1 MDRETKALLAAA
13 AGCVALFVMLLG
25 LAYGWDPARSLDLH
39 GLEGFMSAN
48 QGPIDTLSW
57 AATQAGDPRQVALA
71 ALVLA
76 ALAVVRGRPRVAL
89 LVLVFI
95 AATSVSGQLLK
106 ELLAHPRPQP
116 AGANLGLGPEAFP
129 SGHATAVM
137 SLALACVLAAPRRAR
152 PAAALLGS
160 LPALATGA
168 AVVANGGHYPSDV
181 LGGYLLAS
189 AWALALVAAFRVLEA
204 RLPQTDRWS
213 RTSVA
218 RLSERLA
225 GRGLEGAAVLCA
237 LAALVASVILVATDP
252 EGVASF
258 ARDNTAAVVLGLGVA
273 LAALAL
279 PAGLVTLARRTA

>member
-13 AGCVALFVMLLG
+13 AGCVGLFGLLLG

-48 QGPIDTLSW
+48 HGPLDTLTW
-57 AATQAGDPRQVALA
+57 AATQPGDPRQVALA
-71 ALVLA
+71 AVALSALA
-76 ALAVVRGRPRVAL
+76 AIRGRPRVAL

-106 ELLAHPRPQP
+106 EYLAHPRPQP
-116 AGANLGLGPEAFP
+116 PGANLGLGPEAFP

-137 SLALACVLAAPRRAR
+137 SLALAFVLAAPRRAR

-160 LPALATGA
+160 LLALATGA
-168 AVVANGGHYPSDV
+168 SVVAGGGHYPSDV
-181 LGGYLLAS
+181 LGGYLLAA
-189 AWALALVAAFRVLEA
+189 AWALALVAGFRVVEA
-204 RLPQTDRWS
+204 RHPQTDRWS
-213 RTSVA
+213 RTGVA
-218 RLSERLA
+218 RLSENLA
-225 GRGLEGAAVLCA
+225 GRGLEGAAVLCT
-237 LAALVASVILVATDP
+237 LAAPVALVILVAGDP
-252 EGVASF
+252 AGVASF
-258 ARDNTAAVVLGLGVA
+258 ARDNTASVILGLGVA